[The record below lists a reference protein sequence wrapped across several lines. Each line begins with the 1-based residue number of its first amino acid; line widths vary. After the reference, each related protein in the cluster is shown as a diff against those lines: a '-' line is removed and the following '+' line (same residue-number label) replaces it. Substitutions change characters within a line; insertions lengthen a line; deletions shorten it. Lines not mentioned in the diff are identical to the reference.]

1 LHAEEDPQEGGRHHQ
16 EADRNQPQSVA
27 ISRNQQGGRH
37 HQEADRNQSQS
48 DAIRRNQSGGR
59 TPTRKPIA
67 VDASR
72 VEASTSAWRSDVPPS
87 ATCGEKESVGRRREH
102 SHAPPSGPAKR
113 LLDL

>member
-1 LHAEEDPQEGGRHHQ
+1 MVSTCMLRRILKK
-16 EADRNQPQSVA
+16 ADAITRKPIA
-27 ISRNQQGGRH
+27 ISRNQT
-37 HQEADRNQSQS
+37 QS
-48 DAIRRNQSGGR
+48 DAIRRADAI
-59 TPTRKPIA
+59 TRKPIA

-87 ATCGEKESVGRRREH
+87 ATCGEKESEGRRREH